1 MRGTG
6 GDPVSGIFER
16 LTPTVGVTFFE
27 GGGDSWGRVS
37 GWGRR
42 EGERYS
48 WVRTWVGGGN
58 ADEAPKTT
66 THLEYGR
73 DHGSDHQHKRKV
85 KYLN

>member
-16 LTPTVGVTFFE
+16 LTPTVGVTFLRVGVTL
-27 GGGDSWGRVS
+27 GGGYF

-85 KYLN
+85 KYLD

>member
-6 GDPVSGIFER
+6 GDPVSGATHPHSGGDF
-16 LTPTVGVTFFE
+16 LE
-27 GGGDSWGRVS
+27 GGGDSWGRLS

-58 ADEAPKTT
+58 EDEAPKTT